1 MLVPTP
7 PASTPAVSVGPG
19 KSVHFAVIADD
30 GRRSMTWTVWTSRH
44 TLDAYLTAR
53 PFAGTLKVSLHQSG
67 SWQIGFT
74 AEKFPEMAH
83 GLPSRHLDIW
93 PAPEPFGPGMR
104 RSVELVIPD
113 SELRVLP
120 PGTVPDPKLATRVP
134 APGAGF
140 AACIEFVFMADQPTP
155 LVLNEPVFD
164 VASLKWH
171 DETAVRV
178 IARQMAWGPV
188 DVDWLRQSKQKVLD
202 RMDPEALRQAANPRI
217 LLHGKH
223 DDERRYLV
231 DAAGDL
237 T

>member
-1 MLVPTP
+1 MIVPTP

-19 KSVHFAVIADD
+19 KSVRFAVIADD

-53 PFAGTLKVSLHQSG
+53 PMAGTMKVSLHHTL

-74 AEKFPEMAH
+74 AEKFPEMTH

-93 PAPEPFGPGMR
+93 SAPEPFAPGMR
-104 RSVELVIPD
+104 RSIELVVPD
-113 SELRVLP
+113 RELRVLA
-120 PGTVPDPKLATRVP
+120 PGTVPDPKPVTRVP
-134 APGAGF
+134 MPGAGY

-155 LVLNEPVFD
+155 LVLDEPVFD
-164 VASLKWH
+164 VASLAWH
-171 DETAVRV
+171 DLSAVRV
-178 IARQMAWGPV
+178 IARQIVWGPV
-188 DVDWLRQSKQKVLD
+188 DVEWLRQSKTDMLD
-202 RMDPEALRQAANPRI
+202 RIDPEVLRRAANPRAV
-217 LLHGKH
+217 LHGKH

-231 DAAGDL
+231 DAAADL